1 MADFKID
8 QQLVRRIITNPM
20 PTLSNEALDSF
31 VASFNQWAYVFSI
44 NTPLRV
50 AAYLSNV
57 LVESNYLR
65 SSVENLNYSAEGLL
79 KTFPKYFKGIDEANK
94 YARQPE
100 KIANKVYAN
109 RMGNGNEASGD
120 GWRYR
125 GRGYIQLT
133 GRENYTKFSKYDL
146 CTKNVVEKPES
157 VAEFPLNQVAAMWY
171 WEKCNLNKLADY
183 GDTEAIRKAIN
194 GGLNGYADVMVLYR
208 RLCNQLGIKKV

>member
-1 MADFKID
+1 MAELKID
-8 QQLVRRIITNPM
+8 QQLIRRVITNPM
-20 PTLSNEALDSF
+20 PTPSNEALDSF
-31 VASFNQWAYVFSI
+31 VASFNQWAYVFGI

-65 SSVENLNYSAEGLL
+65 SSTENLNYSADGLL
-79 KTFPKYFKGIDEANK
+79 KTFPKYFKNIDEANK

-100 KIANKVYAN
+100 KIANKVYGG

-120 GWRYR
+120 GWKFR

-146 CTKNVVEKPES
+146 CTKDVVANPDS

-171 WEKCNLNKLADY
+171 WEKKKINDPADN
-183 GDTEAIRKAIN
+183 GNMDEVTKRVN
-194 GGLNGYADVMVLYR
+194 GGSNGLATRKVIYR
-208 RLCNQLGIKKV
+208 RLIREFGIKKV

>member
-31 VASFNQWAYVFSI
+31 VASFNQWAYVFGI

-125 GRGYIQLT
+125 GRGLIQLT
-133 GRENYTKFSKYDL
+133 FRSNYEEFSKYDL
-146 CTKNVVEKPES
+146 CTEPVLKNPDK
-157 VAEFPLNQVAAMWY
+157 VATYPLDQVAAMWY
-171 WEKCNLNKLADY
+171 WEKKKINELADR
-183 GDTEAIRKAIN
+183 GDITEVTKRVN
-194 GGLNGYADVMVLYR
+194 GGTNGQAQRGVIYR
-208 RLCNQLGIKKV
+208 RLCNEFGIKRL